1 MSNESVGSLLAV
13 IANSINDGLRIMMF
27 ADKRAWG
34 SDEFEQLRLLEETL
48 DEAKKDFQTLPALI
62 HGRGY
67 YEHDRKGK
75 SYQFFKVSTGTT
87 RRSVFCSC
95 RVTPLAAALNHHP

>member
-1 MSNESVGSLLAV
+1 MNNESVGSLLAL

-34 SDEFEQLRLLEETL
+34 PDEFEQLRLLEETL
-48 DEAKKDFQTLPALI
+48 DEAKKDFQSLPALV

-67 YEHDRKGK
+67 YEHDRKSRYTK
-75 SYQFFKVSTGTT
+75 
-87 RRSVFCSC
+87 
-95 RVTPLAAALNHHP
+95 PPLLAANTAQRNGCYCVSQVVV

>member
-1 MSNESVGSLLAV
+1 MNNESVGSLLAV

-34 SDEFEQLRLLEETL
+34 PDEFEQLRLLEETL

-67 YEHDRKGK
+67 YEHDRKSMYTELHGRP
-75 SYQFFKVSTGTT
+75 S
-87 RRSVFCSC
+87 
-95 RVTPLAAALNHHP
+95 